1 MSIKSIRTFGESF
14 EDDVGASLT
23 EGDLGAEAMV
33 GVRGGPEAEEEGERG
48 TTLLFSCESS
58 ESECELAPP
67 CHGRNCVQFKLF
79 LSKIDYSLEKTLEKM
94 KRVLAAQYE
103 KPFR

>member
-1 MSIKSIRTFGESF
+1 MCIKSIRTFGESF

-67 CHGRNCVQFKLF
+67 CDERNRG
-79 LSKIDYSLEKTLEKM
+79 LSKIDYSLEKTLEKT
-94 KRVLAAQYE
+94 KGVFAA
-103 KPFR
+103 